1 MGAGVVAPADMEPD
15 SLRRDP
21 RERGVCSSPVRRARS
36 EKVALG
42 IAGSFVGGLGGR
54 ILLHHGRGFEQ
65 VSSWIGSI
73 IGSLIV
79 LTIYMHV
86 QQRRARHA

>member
-1 MGAGVVAPADMEPD
+1 VLGTIIGLIVIGVVAAFIARAIVPGAQLM
-15 SLRRDP
+15 
-21 RERGVCSSPVRRARS
+21 SSS

-54 ILLHHGRGFEQ
+54 ILLHHGRGFVQ
-65 VSSWIGSI
+65 LSSWIGSI

-86 QQRRARHA
+86 QQRRA

>member
-1 MGAGVVAPADMEPD
+1 MLGTIIGLIIIGVVAAFIA
-15 SLRRDP
+15 
-21 RERGVCSSPVRRARS
+21 RAIVPGAQLMSIS

-42 IAGSFVGGLGGR
+42 IAGSFAGGLGGR
-54 ILLHHGRGFEQ
+54 ILLHHGRGFVQ

-73 IGSLIV
+73 IGSLVV